1 MENKYKFDIEYPT
14 QIEKQN
20 SINFIL
26 DATKKEEEPLITRLK
41 NLFLGPGINVIFYQS
56 KLLVLM
62 SLAIY
67 LFAISLGYSIVV
79 SQKTKNAGESTVT
92 TTSIIEMKASTVTI
106 KNTLTGTGN
115 VEYKEKDENI
125 ENNAQEQEN
134 TEEVNNSNTENVEKV
149 YKIVLSIE
157 DKNLEKA
164 KIGQNVEISIK
175 KDEETLNYLGTV
187 TKINKDSNNKSTLN
201 IEITNPDER
210 LEEGMQANCT
220 VIIEKAENVVGLPVE
235 AIQKDEEGK
244 EYVDVVKDDRS
255 ADKVYI
261 KTGISDDY
269 YVEITYGLNVGD
281 SVQIVKSTT
290 TVVNKDNN
298 KNTVS
303 EK

>member
-1 MENKYKFDIEYPT
+1 MKNNKSWI
-14 QIEKQN
+14 I
-20 SINFIL
+20 IL
-26 DATKKEEEPLITRLK
+26 IM
-41 NLFLGPGINVIFYQS
+41 GIA
-56 KLLVLM
+56 L
-62 SLAIY
+62 
-67 LFAISLGYSIVV
+67 AISLGYSIVV

-125 ENNAQEQEN
+125 ENNTQEN

-244 EYVDVVKDDRS
+244 EYVDVVKDDGS

-290 TVVNKDNN
+290 TVVNKNN
-298 KNTVS
+298 ENK
-303 EK
+303 

>member
-1 MENKYKFDIEYPT
+1 MKNNKSWI
-14 QIEKQN
+14 I
-20 SINFIL
+20 IL
-26 DATKKEEEPLITRLK
+26 IM
-41 NLFLGPGINVIFYQS
+41 GIA
-56 KLLVLM
+56 L
-62 SLAIY
+62 
-67 LFAISLGYSIVV
+67 AISLGYSIVV

-125 ENNAQEQEN
+125 ENNTQEN
-134 TEEVNNSNTENVEKV
+134 TEEVNDSNTENLEKV

-244 EYVDVVKDDRS
+244 EYVDVVKDDGS

>member
-1 MENKYKFDIEYPT
+1 MKNNKSWI
-14 QIEKQN
+14 I
-20 SINFIL
+20 IL
-26 DATKKEEEPLITRLK
+26 IM
-41 NLFLGPGINVIFYQS
+41 GIA
-56 KLLVLM
+56 L
-62 SLAIY
+62 
-67 LFAISLGYSIVV
+67 AISLGYSIVV

-125 ENNAQEQEN
+125 ENNTQEN

-244 EYVDVVKDDRS
+244 EYVDVVKDDGS

-298 KNTVS
+298 KNKVS

>member
-1 MENKYKFDIEYPT
+1 MKNNKSWI
-14 QIEKQN
+14 I
-20 SINFIL
+20 IL
-26 DATKKEEEPLITRLK
+26 IM
-41 NLFLGPGINVIFYQS
+41 GIA
-56 KLLVLM
+56 L
-62 SLAIY
+62 
-67 LFAISLGYSIVV
+67 AISLGYSIVV

-125 ENNAQEQEN
+125 ENNTQEQEN
-134 TEEVNNSNTENVEKV
+134 TEEANNSNTENVEKV

-244 EYVDVVKDDRS
+244 EYVDVVKDDGS

>member
-1 MENKYKFDIEYPT
+1 MKNNKSWI
-14 QIEKQN
+14 I
-20 SINFIL
+20 IL
-26 DATKKEEEPLITRLK
+26 IM
-41 NLFLGPGINVIFYQS
+41 GIA
-56 KLLVLM
+56 L
-62 SLAIY
+62 
-67 LFAISLGYSIVV
+67 AISLGYSIVV

-125 ENNAQEQEN
+125 ENNTQEN
-134 TEEVNNSNTENVEKV
+134 TEEVNDSNTENVEKV

-244 EYVDVVKDDRS
+244 EYVDVVKDDGS

>member
-1 MENKYKFDIEYPT
+1 MKNNKSWI
-14 QIEKQN
+14 I
-20 SINFIL
+20 IL
-26 DATKKEEEPLITRLK
+26 IM
-41 NLFLGPGINVIFYQS
+41 GIA
-56 KLLVLM
+56 L
-62 SLAIY
+62 
-67 LFAISLGYSIVV
+67 AISLGYSIVV

-125 ENNAQEQEN
+125 ENNTQEN

-244 EYVDVVKDDRS
+244 EYVDVVKDDGS

>member
-1 MENKYKFDIEYPT
+1 MKNNKSWI
-14 QIEKQN
+14 I
-20 SINFIL
+20 IL
-26 DATKKEEEPLITRLK
+26 IM
-41 NLFLGPGINVIFYQS
+41 GIA
-56 KLLVLM
+56 L
-62 SLAIY
+62 
-67 LFAISLGYSIVV
+67 AISLGYSIVV

-125 ENNAQEQEN
+125 ENNTQEN

-244 EYVDVVKDDRS
+244 EYVDVVKDDGS

-290 TVVNKDNN
+290 TVVNTDNN